1 MLPDPSSRNRFSVGL
16 AVNHSKPL
24 LDLQEMLSVT
34 DFATLGW
41 LARGGSLESLAG
53 SVENPPSDRAIAA
66 APASA
71 AATEKAQ
78 IHQAEKLDWE
88 PELSSLVARQ
98 LTQLLE
104 QDNSH

>member
-1 MLPDPSSRNRFSVGL
+1 V
-16 AVNHSKPL
+16 V
-24 LDLQEMLSVT
+24 
-34 DFATLGW
+34 
-41 LARGGSLESLAG
+41 
-53 SVENPPSDRAIAA
+53 AA
-66 APASA
+66 AIA